1 MRGWGILELATD
13 FDLPIFARP
22 FLKWAGGKGQL
33 LDVFESFYPAQ
44 LKEGRIKKYV
54 EPFVGSGAVLLH
66 VLQNYK
72 IEDAYIFDINRDLI
86 NAYIVVRDEVENLV
100 NKLSRL
106 ENDFLK
112 MNGERRKEFY
122 YEVRNTYNKYHYVND
137 SNLDIDR
144 ATQFIF
150 LNRTCYNGLYRVN
163 RTGFFNVPFGNY
175 KNPTIC
181 DERNLRAV
189 SALLQKVHI
198 FAGDY
203 SESANYIDKDTFVY
217 FDPPYRPLSAT
228 SSFTSYSRY
237 DFTDEEQIKLAQF
250 FEQMNDRGA
259 FLMLSNS
266 DPKNVVPNDDFFDSL
281 YGKFHIHRIRAR
293 RVINSKADGRG
304 EISEILVTNYVVG
317 ADQREIQ

>member
-1 MRGWGILELATD
+1 MQLTQTVK
-13 FDLPIFARP
+13 P
-22 FLKWAGGKGQL
+22 FVKWAGGKRQL
-33 LDVFESFYPAQ
+33 LSIFERFYPVQ
-44 LKEGRIKKYV
+44 LREGRIRKYI

-66 VLQNYK
+66 ILQNYN
-72 IEDAYIFDINRDLI
+72 IEDAYVFDINTDLI

-100 NKLSRL
+100 DKLSKL
-106 ENDFLK
+106 EDDFLK
-112 MNGERRKEFY
+112 MDEERRKEFY
-122 YEVRNTYNKYHYVND
+122 YGVRDMYNQRHCTSE
-137 SNLDIDR
+137 SNVER

-163 RTGFFNVPFGNY
+163 HAGLFNVPFGNY

-181 DERNLRAV
+181 DAENLRTV
-189 SALLQKVHI
+189 SKLLQKVHI

-228 SSFTSYSRY
+228 SSFTSYSKH
-237 DFTDEEQIKLAQF
+237 DFTDEEQIKLARF

-266 DPKNVVPNDDFFDSL
+266 DPKNVTPNDDFFDNL

-293 RVINSKADGRG
+293 RAINSKADGRG
-304 EISEILVTNYVVG
+304 EISEILVTNYIEEVKK
-317 ADQREIQ
+317 DE